1 MDLYFINR
9 TIKRAFKR
17 LVDVR
22 KRNQFD
28 LLEERTLTK
37 KAQKYNVF
45 ALKRQI
51 FVKWQKWTREEAKP
65 LRKNTQ
71 KGEGI
76 LFIPYSISFL

>member
-9 TIKRAFKR
+9 TKKRAFKR

-28 LLEERTLTK
+28 LLEEKTLTK
-37 KAQKYNVF
+37 KAQKYNAF
-45 ALKRQI
+45 AIKRQI

-65 LRKNTQ
+65 LRRNNQ
-71 KGEGI
+71 KGEGRLLLSCSI
-76 LFIPYSISFL
+76 LFL